1 MRTIVS
7 RATDCQAWDACYA
20 RRARA
25 DGHASPGSP
34 HESFCLRTPPN
45 SFGASSFDRLLAM
58 YRAGPDE
65 LRAFVGPGP
74 LLTDDRPLVE
84 YFLSLPRD
92 REVDLSTLRGDVRR
106 FVPEE

>member
-1 MRTIVS
+1 
-7 RATDCQAWDACYA
+7 
-20 RRARA
+20 
-25 DGHASPGSP
+25 
-34 HESFCLRTPPN
+34 
-45 SFGASSFDRLLAM
+45 M

-106 FVPEE
+106 LVPEE